1 LPPLAALTALR
12 ILGLSQTAVSDLAP
26 LAALTA
32 LRTLILDQ
40 TAVSDLASLATL
52 TALQRLTLDRTAVS
66 DLASLAGLT
75 DLKHLAL
82 NGCQVADLR
91 PIRGCA
97 KLGTNGPPGLRFP
110 DTPATKV
117 DGTLARLAGIED
129 AKDRSRETLAYLNTL
144 PPWPEPYTPSERQDG
159 EPPQPIG
166 KTPEAPKQDPALPLI
181 WGDAGFA
188 FLAARVDSDPVTEA
202 ALDDLRVL
210 LEDLRRKG
218 NRHDDL
224 YRLAGEMQDR
234 SAGPIAG
241 LNMVR
246 LHLSYQ
252 KLRRVYL
259 GRSSRSERLDDE
271 TETVIA
277 SVLEIL
283 PGVTLADP
291 GVKVLIDRQDAERA
305 AVATAD
311 KAAAEA
317 AFLDAMQGDDAP
329 FAPEVKEAAQ
339 AIAVP
344 GIDDRLSASRSI
356 LSQNGL
362 IAVMH
367 GIVGGVISAPIT
379 GPVGNFVYEHRAEIL
394 NLARTMGDDAFFWAQ
409 MVFASFK
416 AEYEIVMGI
425 AREAVGSG
433 FVRRGRHKDKS

>member
-1 LPPLAALTALR
+1 LAKSAADEAYEAAVEEIRRVRGAGETTLYLNDERYRALDRIPQDIAILTALR
-12 ILGLSQTAVSDLAP
+12 GLSLDQTAVSDLAP
-26 LAALTA
+26 LAG
-32 LRTLILDQ
+32 
-40 TAVSDLASLATL
+40 
-52 TALQRLTLDRTAVS
+52 
-66 DLASLAGLT
+66 LAGLA
-75 DLKHLAL
+75 DLVLD
-82 NGCQVADLR
+82 GCPVADLR
-91 PIRGCA
+91 PIRGFA
-97 KLGTNGPPGLRFP
+97 KLGTNRAPGLSFH
-110 DTPATKV
+110 DTPATRA

-129 AKDRSRETLAYLNTL
+129 PEDRARETLAYLNTL
-144 PPWPEPYTPSERQDG
+144 PPWPEPYIPSARPDG
-159 EPPQPIG
+159 APPQPIG

-188 FLAARVDSDPVTEA
+188 FLASRIDGDPVTEA

-241 LNMVR
+241 LNLVR

-305 AVATAD
+305 AVVTAD

-317 AFLDAMQGDDAP
+317 GFLGAMQGDDAP
-329 FAPEVKEAAQ
+329 FAPEVKDAAQ
-339 AIAVP
+339 AIAEP
-344 GIDDRLSASRSI
+344 GIDDRLSATRRI
-356 LSQNGL
+356 LSRNGL
-362 IAVMH
+362 IAVMQA
-367 GIVGGVISAPIT
+367 IAVSVITAPIT
-379 GPVGNFVYEHRAEIL
+379 GPIGNFVYEHSAEIL
-394 NLARTMGDDAFFWAQ
+394 NLARTMGDDAFYWAQ
-409 MVFASFK
+409 MVFAGFK
-416 AEYEIVMGI
+416 TEYEIMMGI
-425 AREAVGSG
+425 AREAVGAGS
-433 FVRRGRHKDKS
+433 VRRGRHKDKS